1 MKIIIEPAA
10 LAELKDSQDY
20 YRTHAS
26 PRIAA
31 AFTSEIESGIER
43 LRSYPEVGTPVSKR
57 LRNLAL
63 QKFPYSLI
71 YHFKADVLTILAI
84 AHQRRRPGYWA
95 KRR

>member
-10 LAELKDSQDY
+10 LAELNDSRDY

-26 PRIAA
+26 PKIAA
-31 AFTSEIESGIER
+31 AFVSEIESGIER
-43 LRSYPEVGTPVSKR
+43 LRSHPDVGVSISKN
-57 LRNLAL
+57 LRKLSL

-71 YHFKADVLTILAI
+71 YHISTEALTILAI

>member
-31 AFTSEIESGIER
+31 AFMSEIESGIER
-43 LRSYPEVGTPVSKR
+43 LRSYPEVGTPISKR
-57 LRNLAL
+57 LRTLPL

-71 YHFKADVLTILAI
+71 YHFNTETLTILAV
-84 AHQRRRPGYWA
+84 APQRRRPGYWA
-95 KRR
+95 GRR

>member
-10 LAELKDSQDY
+10 LAEFDDSQKF

-26 PRIAA
+26 SRIAA
-31 AFTSEIESGIER
+31 AFVSEIESSIER
-43 LRSYPEVGTPVSKR
+43 LRSYPELGNAVSKR
-57 LRNLAL
+57 LRRLPL

-71 YHFKADVLTILAI
+71 YHFNSDVLTIVAV
-84 AHQRRRPGYWA
+84 APQRRRPGYWA